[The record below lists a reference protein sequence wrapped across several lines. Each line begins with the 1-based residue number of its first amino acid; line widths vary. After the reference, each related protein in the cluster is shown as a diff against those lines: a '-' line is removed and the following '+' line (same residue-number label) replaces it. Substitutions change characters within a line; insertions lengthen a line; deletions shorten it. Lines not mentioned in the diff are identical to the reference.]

1 MEGLGELSDGS
12 RSGIGIGGRMQPMSR
27 IQMDGIEAA
36 NGGDDNSVLT
46 LFYRAKVS

>member
-36 NGGDDNSVLT
+36 GDGDVL
-46 LFYRAKVS
+46 YIDRERAHWLRG